1 MTVEELAAEE
11 QQRLQRLEA
20 QRLKRLRG
28 PSGDD
33 VGDEDESGAEGDD
46 TVGLGGFAGRR
57 AKRRK
62 REAQGEL
69 LPVNPDDTAV
79 LCHIGRAHV
88 WPRPESPSWLCSGL
102 QPLVM

>member
-1 MTVEELAAEE
+1 MFMEADHIGSNAKDWRVAHCKSNTLPNVQVSDRTMTVEELAAEE

-33 VGDEDESGAEGDD
+33 LGDDEESGAEGDD
-46 TVGLGGFAGRR
+46 TIGLGGFAGRR

-62 REAQGEL
+62 REAKGKL
-69 LPVNPDDTAV
+69 LPA
-79 LCHIGRAHV
+79 
-88 WPRPESPSWLCSGL
+88 
-102 QPLVM
+102 

>member
-1 MTVEELAAEE
+1 MTAEELAAEE

-33 VGDEDESGAEGDD
+33 LGDDGESEAEGDD
-46 TVGLGGFAGRR
+46 TAGLGGFARRR

-62 REAQGEL
+62 REAQGQHL
-69 LPVNPDDTAV
+69 AILSTTDCCFPVA
-79 LCHIGRAHV
+79 
-88 WPRPESPSWLCSGL
+88 
-102 QPLVM
+102 